1 MLNCAIAR
9 RVTSSQV
16 PRFLV
21 IARRVVR
28 FQRQAAQSA
37 HRVQVAYRVV
47 RRYRVVLRV
56 VHPAVHLVSPVVSL
70 AAAVRRRY
78 RVCLVVRRR
87 LVRQV
92 VPAVIVAHEVVPV
105 LLVKVLLY
113 RHRVA
118 VHRRLAVN
126 QVAAIPAVRL
136 AA

>member
-1 MLNCAIAR
+1 
-9 RVTSSQV
+9 VTSSQV

-21 IARRVVR
+21 KVRRVVR
-28 FQRQAAQSA
+28 FQRQAAQSV
-37 HRVQVAYRVV
+37 HRVQVAYRAV
-47 RRYRVVLRV
+47 RHYQVVLRV
-56 VHPAVHLVSPVVSL
+56 VHLVVHLANQVVSL
-70 AAAVRRRY
+70 VAAVRRRY

-126 QVAAIPAVRL
+126 QVAAIPAVRQV
-136 AA
+136 A